1 MSGMNELQNEDPI
14 EAYPLG
20 DGMQA
25 GDERETMRSVRRF
38 TWAMWISVVV
48 LLFLNSGQL
57 VTYVNGFDVG
67 PVEDAVVALSTT
79 WDAQMEKAGV
89 TRVSQSIHETVS
101 MLRSLTWS
109 EVLAEAEKVQ
119 AKEAVDF
126 LRGMLVEPQIEA
138 QGVQPAR
145 S

>member
-1 MSGMNELQNEDPI
+1 M
-14 EAYPLG
+14 
-20 DGMQA
+20 
-25 GDERETMRSVRRF
+25 RRF
-38 TWAMWISVVV
+38 TWAIWISVVV

-101 MLRSLTWS
+101 MLRNLTWS

-126 LRGMLVEPQIEA
+126 LRGMLADPQIEA